1 MDINEF
7 EITKRENIIE
17 TDNLIPPDW
26 YDESEGGYNYKFTL
40 IEKGKNVTHPKE
52 IYYGTAGSVLG
63 YIDGSYYESCEDED
77 FRNNITDTECKW
89 KFEVTKFCAFDGVK
103 RYSFGLIILIS
114 SPYNALKRILNDS
127 SVPLLL

>member
-77 FRNNITDTECKW
+77 FRNNITDLKLLNFLKQEKW
-89 KFEVTKFCAFDGVK
+89 
-103 RYSFGLIILIS
+103 LIGMKLGIYKVRVLNNLI
-114 SPYNALKRILNDS
+114 NIIIIIMVLLK
-127 SVPLLL
+127 